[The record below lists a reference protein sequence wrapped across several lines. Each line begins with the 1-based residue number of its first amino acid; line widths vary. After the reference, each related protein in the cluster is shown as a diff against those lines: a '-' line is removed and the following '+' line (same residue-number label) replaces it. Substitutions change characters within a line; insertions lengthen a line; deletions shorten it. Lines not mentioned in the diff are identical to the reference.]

1 MQQIV
6 LFLMTYAL
14 VFIFYYFFITRKT
27 KKNNS
32 KKIPKEVSYLVGKY
46 QLDLKK
52 IDYKKLLIII
62 SLVSSLDI
70 TIIVTLMVLFESY
83 LIKLLL
89 AIVLIIPVIFISY
102 HLVGMYYKKKGMTK
116 NV

>member
-27 KKNNS
+27 KKKNS

-46 QLDLKK
+46 QLDLK

>member
-1 MQQIV
+1 MQQII

-27 KKNNS
+27 KKKNS

>member
-27 KKNNS
+27 KKKNS